1 MWLLLRIEA
10 PEYLKR
16 GRGVIIGQLLDRRT
30 DMLDLIV
37 DHPTLAQ
44 QYERLVNEVNTPL
57 RQTTSPIPAVHSR
70 RKKVHK
76 RLDKRP
82 SITNKLNPL
91 EWMLVTSSMNQKG
104 STSRLII
111 LNFRG

>member
-76 RLDKRP
+76 RVPLLP
-82 SITNKLNPL
+82 VQLLFILSKLIQVVL
-91 EWMLVTSSMNQKG
+91 TAGQK
-104 STSRLII
+104 T
-111 LNFRG
+111 LNNEQIEPP